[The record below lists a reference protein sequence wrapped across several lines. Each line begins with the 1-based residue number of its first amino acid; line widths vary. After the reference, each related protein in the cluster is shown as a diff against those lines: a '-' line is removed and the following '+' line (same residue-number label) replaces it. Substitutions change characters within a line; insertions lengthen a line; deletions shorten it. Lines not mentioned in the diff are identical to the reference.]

1 MGAGI
6 SVRNESDVPL
16 LVVCSQLTPLHWGK
30 CLPGET
36 WNAKNE
42 QKMGKVW
49 FTVSVGVYDHTQEP
63 DGAKVALRIAT
74 ITAATVLSGGLV
86 GVGVVGTASALT
98 STMGVKK
105 DGVYA
110 DCRCLVVRGVRHGD
124 GCYQLFFAIE
134 EKLDEKTGA
143 VKSSKVL
150 AGAPEARA
158 AAPLPEATPSPAAG
172 SSLPDAVS
180 FFEKDQASEG
190 TGADK

>member
-98 STMGVKK
+98 STMGVKRMACTRIA
-105 DGVYA
+105 VASWCEAYA
-110 DCRCLVVRGVRHGD
+110 TATVATSSSSQLRRNSTKRRG
-124 GCYQLFFAIE
+124 Q
-134 EKLDEKTGA
+134 
-143 VKSSKVL
+143 
-150 AGAPEARA
+150 
-158 AAPLPEATPSPAAG
+158 
-172 SSLPDAVS
+172 
-180 FFEKDQASEG
+180 
-190 TGADK
+190 